1 MERIGIIGA
10 MDIEIELLLGN
21 LKLQKKEKI
30 AGFVFHL
37 GKLFGQDVVITSCGV
52 GKVNAASCT
61 QILISKLGVQGIINT
76 GIAGGLH
83 KDIEVCDVVISR
95 DVTHHDVR
103 KRQMKN
109 WFPHQE
115 YFEGD
120 KKLIDVAEKA
130 FKNSQDINSSCHL
143 GRIVSGECFVDD
155 TQLKEQIMKDYS
167 PHCVEMEGAAV
178 GHVAYINGVPFVVI
192 RSISD
197 KADGEATM
205 SYEKFEKIT
214 AQNAATIVMNM
225 MKILKK

>member
-1 MERIGIIGA
+1 MKKIGIIGA
-10 MDIEIELLLGN
+10 MDIEVKLLLDN
-21 LKLQKKEKI
+21 MKSLRKEKTG
-30 AGFVFHL
+30 GFL
-37 GKLFGQDVVITSCGV
+37 YYMGELCGKDVVITSCGV

-61 QILISKLGVQGIINT
+61 QTLINKFGVDGIINT

-83 KDIEVCDVVISR
+83 EDVEVCDVVISSN
-95 DVTHHDVR
+95 VTHHDVR
-103 KRQMKN
+103 KKQMKN

-120 KKLIDVAEKA
+120 RKLIETAEKA
-130 FKNSQDINSSCHL
+130 FKNSEIINSSCHL

-155 TQLKEQIMKDYS
+155 TQLKEQIMKEYS
-167 PHCVEMEGAAV
+167 PHCVEMEGAAI
-178 GHVAYINGVPFVVI
+178 GHVAHINDLPFVVI

-205 SYEKFEKIT
+205 SYKKFEQIT

-225 MKILKK
+225 MKVL

>member
-1 MERIGIIGA
+1 MKRIGIIGA
-10 MDIEIELLLGN
+10 MDIEIELLLGRIE
-21 LKLQKKEKI
+21 LQRKEKI

-37 GKLFGQDVVITSCGV
+37 GKLCGKDVIITSCGV

-61 QILISKLGVQGIINT
+61 QILISKLGVDGIINT

-83 KDIEVCDVVISR
+83 EDVEVCDVVISR

-103 KRQMKN
+103 KKQMKN

-120 KKLIDVAEKA
+120 RKLIEAAEKA
-130 FKNSQDINSSCHL
+130 FENSDVINSSCHL

-155 TQLKEQIMKDYS
+155 TQLKEQIIEGYS
-167 PHCVEMEGAAV
+167 PHCVEMEGSAI
-178 GHVAYINGVPFVVI
+178 GHVAHINDVPFVVI

-197 KADGEATM
+197 KADEEASVSTK
-205 SYEKFEKIT
+205 EFEKIT
-214 AQNAATIVMNM
+214 AQNSAAVVMNM
-225 MKILKK
+225 MKIL

>member
-1 MERIGIIGA
+1 MKKIGIIGA
-10 MDIEIELLLGN
+10 MDVEIKLLLDN
-21 LKLQKKEKI
+21 IESLTKEKTG
-30 AGFVFHL
+30 GFL
-37 GKLFGQDVVITSCGV
+37 YYMGKLYGKDVVITSCGV

-61 QILISKLGVQGIINT
+61 QTLINKFGVDGIINT

-83 KDIEVCDVVISR
+83 EDVEVCDVVISR

-103 KRQMKN
+103 KKQMKN

-120 KKLIDVAEKA
+120 RKLIETAEKA
-130 FKNSQDINSSCHL
+130 FKNSEGINSSCHL

-155 TQLKEQIMKDYS
+155 TQLKEQIIKEYS
-167 PHCVEMEGAAV
+167 PHCVEMEGAAI
-178 GHVAYINGVPFVVI
+178 GHVAHINDVPFVVI

-197 KADGEATM
+197 KADEEASVTGK
-205 SYEKFEKIT
+205 EFEKIT

-225 MKILKK
+225 MKIL

>member
-1 MERIGIIGA
+1 MKKIGIIGA
-10 MDIEIELLLGN
+10 MDIEIELLLGSIE
-21 LKLQKKEKI
+21 LQRKEKV

-37 GKLFGQDVVITSCGV
+37 GKLCGKDVVITSCGV

-61 QILISKLGVQGIINT
+61 QILISKFGIDGIINT

-83 KDIEVCDVVISR
+83 KDVEVCDVVISS

-103 KRQMKN
+103 KKQMKK
-109 WFPHQE
+109 WFPYQE

-120 KKLIDVAEKA
+120 RKLIEAAEKA
-130 FKNSQDINSSCHL
+130 FKNSEIINSSCHL

-155 TQLKEQIMKDYS
+155 TKLKEQIIEGYS
-167 PHCVEMEGAAV
+167 PHCVEMEGSAI
-178 GHVAYINGVPFVVI
+178 GHVAHINDVSFVVI

-214 AQNAATIVMNM
+214 AQNAAMIVMNM
-225 MKILKK
+225 MKIL